1 MLLPVKGIL
10 MVILTASPVKANLL
24 VKGGGACYI
33 AVMRHRFELVG
44 GDLALDFLNTIHD
57 WTVPEARD
65 YLPDFAAALRFGAA
79 AGGLTTRE
87 LRRLAAKPVGSEL
100 RRLRE
105 LRARLERIF
114 RAALVER
121 APFAADLESL
131 ARDAADAARAARLR
145 RTKQHLT
152 RAISLDVAGAA
163 TLRWRVVEAALALLT
178 SERFARVKSCPACGW
193 FFLDTSKNKSRR
205 WCSMATCG
213 SNAKARRYY
222 WRAKL
227 KAKR

>member
-1 MLLPVKGIL
+1 
-10 MVILTASPVKANLL
+10 MVMPATSPVKSRLL
-24 VKGGGACYI
+24 VEGSGGCYI
-33 AVMRHRFELVG
+33 AAMTHRFELVG

-57 WTVPEARD
+57 WTVPAPRD
-65 YLPDFAAALRFGAA
+65 YLPDFHEAVRFGAA
-79 AGGLTTRE
+79 AGGLTRGE
-87 LRRLAAKPVGSEL
+87 ARRLAARPAGSEL

-121 APFAADLESL
+121 APLAADLEAL
-131 ARDAADAARAARLR
+131 AHDAGDAARTARLR
-145 RTKQHLT
+145 RAKKHLA

-178 SERFARVKSCPACGW
+178 SERFASVKTCPACGW

-222 WRAKL
+222 WRT
-227 KAKR
+227 KRTANR